1 MNDTRRRGQIWM
13 RVLVAAVLIVVALGL
28 KVMLPSTKVNKSASP
43 TITGFKPMLG
53 GVGAV
58 VRIRGAHLGD
68 AIDVSFNG
76 TRAHDVTVISETAL
90 DVVVPEGATSGSISV
105 RHGSTFRSAGSFTV
119 EPTPTITAMSA
130 TSGGVRMHL
139 TLTGTNLTGTRTI
152 SFNGQRARTFAVTSD
167 TEIDVSVPVGAT
179 SGNIVLTTLGGT
191 ATSPTAFNIVPAPT
205 VTRFAPL
212 EAGVSAKV
220 TITGTGFVGVS
231 AVLFDTTS
239 ATDFSATSPTEIV
252 VVVPSGATSGR
263 VSVVTAGGTG
273 TRSRFT
279 VVSQPAI
286 TGLSVKAA
294 AIGTVLT
301 ITGTDLIH
309 TKAVTFNGVTAT
321 LFTTPNSRMV
331 RVTIPTGATTGFVA
345 ITTPG
350 GTASSPTEFTVLPG

>member
-1 MNDTRRRGQIWM
+1 MRNIIRSLASAALGAAFAFTSTSALYAQGVTSSALQGTLTDSSGQPM
-13 RVLVAAVLIVVALGL
+13 AGAQVVAVHTPSGTSYNTVTRSNGL
-28 KVMLPSTKVNKSASP
+28 FNLNNLRV
-43 TITGFKPMLG
+43 G
-53 GVGAV
+53 GPY
-58 VRIRGAHLGD
+58 
-68 AIDVSFNG
+68 
-76 TRAHDVTVISETAL
+76 TVT
-90 DVVVPEGATSGSISV
+90 
-105 RHGSTFRSAGSFTV
+105 
-119 EPTPTITAMSA
+119 
-130 TSGGVRMHL
+130 
-139 TLTGTNLTGTRTI
+139 
-152 SFNGQRARTFAVTSD
+152 
-167 TEIDVSVPVGAT
+167 AT